1 MDRKKLMYAGI
12 LFGMIAL
19 AGIVTA
25 TTIFSRSQKSV
36 SLLPATQAS
45 NSAQKDDRDGRKEN
59 LDEEKCD
66 LDRSVEEMWTVKCE
80 HNILQYACDECRYEL
95 GVVKLAS
102 ALISE
107 KGKPGLVSTTIAGG
121 RNYSESLDVTG
132 EVKLSEGKTV
142 HVSTPL
148 PGVVRTVGTDIG
160 RAVRKGDVLLEIDSH
175 EVAESKGDYMKK
187 EAVRDLAKKTAERE
201 AKLFEKKIS
210 AEAEAQE
217 AQARLAEAEVDLA
230 NARMRLLR
238 LGFSSPEIA
247 SFEHKTSD
255 NMAGLLA
262 IRAPRS
268 GIIIERNV
276 NAGENVEPG
285 KDLLLLSDLS
295 EVWVWADLRENDIPA
310 LALKTNGGSGKIAA
324 QVRAPGTGDMVYRGM
339 LDILSGTMN
348 EQTRTLKARIIIPNP
363 EGLLRPGMFVNIKL
377 LLSGEGS
384 LLSVPKVA
392 VLTDEGR
399 PFVFVHKDG
408 DYWVRRPVS
417 LGKSFGDMV
426 EIQEGLSPGQK
437 ILADGSFLLK
447 SDVLRKKMGA
457 GCAD

>member
-1 MDRKKLMYAGI
+1 MNRKKLTYIGI
-12 LFGMIAL
+12 LFGIITL
-19 AGIVTA
+19 AVIVTA
-25 TTIFSRSQKSV
+25 GAIFSRSERDTSV
-36 SLLPATQAS
+36 QSAMQAS
-45 NSAQKDDRDGRKEN
+45 HPTQDDHRDSPEGSEDK
-59 LDEEKCD
+59 EKCD
-66 LDRSVEEMWTVKCE
+66 LDRSVGEMWTAKCE
-80 HNILQYACDECRYEL
+80 HNILQYTCDECRYEL
-95 GVVKLAS
+95 GVVKLS
-102 ALISE
+102 STLLPES
-107 KGKPGLVSTTIAGG
+107 GKQGLMKTTIIGEQ
-121 RNYSESLDVTG
+121 SFTDSLSLTG
-132 EVKLSEGKTV
+132 EVRLSEGKTV

-148 PGVVRTVGTDIG
+148 PGLVRTVVADIG
-160 RAVRKGDVLLEIDSH
+160 RAVRKGDVLFEIDSH

-210 AEAEAQE
+210 AEAEVQE
-217 AQARLAEAEVDLA
+217 AQARLAAAEVDLA

-238 LGFSSPEIA
+238 LGFSSPEIV

-255 NMAGLLA
+255 NITGLLS

-268 GIIIERNV
+268 GIVIERNL

-285 KDLLLLSDLS
+285 KDLFLLSDLS

-310 LALKTNGGSGKIAA
+310 LAQKITGGGGKIAA
-324 QVRAPGTGDMVYRGM
+324 EVRTPGSGDMVYRGM

-363 EGLLRPGMFVNIKL
+363 EGMLRPGMFVNIKL
-377 LLSGEGS
+377 LLSGGES

-399 PFVFVHKDG
+399 PFVFVHKEG
-408 DYWVRRPVS
+408 DFWVRRPVS
-417 LGKSFGDMV
+417 LGKNFGDMV
-426 EIQEGLSPGQK
+426 EIQGGLISGQK
-437 ILADGSFLLK
+437 IIADGSFLLK